1 MLNNSSLHN
10 LQYPKFCTMSLMVKN
25 IFLFIL
31 FVSFS
36 MSISAEEADEALGED
51 PRYVREI
58 ADVSKIHRKGKEAKA
73 FVKANDMN
81 SDWCILID
89 FSHDLYT
96 KRMFIYDLKAGKIIK
111 TALVSH
117 GFGPGNTIDHVVF
130 SNVPN
135 SYCSSEGKYRIGI
148 RSYSNWGVHFHYKL
162 HGLEKTNNN
171 AFKRL
176 VVLHS
181 YEYAECD
188 WPTTA
193 SAGCPVVCDEIMNYI
208 DSKIKAST
216 NKKILLWIFK

>member
-1 MLNNSSLHN
+1 MN
-10 LQYPKFCTMSLMVKN
+10 LMAKN

-31 FVSFS
+31 FVTFS
-36 MSISAEEADEALGED
+36 ISVSAEETNDSQEQQQLRVKD
-51 PRYVREI
+51 I
-58 ADVSKIHRKGKEAKA
+58 ADVSKIHRKAEEAKT
-73 FVKANDMN
+73 FVKQNGMN
-81 SDWCILID
+81 SNWCILID
-89 FSHDLYT
+89 FSYDLYT
-96 KRMFIYDLKAGKIIK
+96 KRMFIYDLKSNKILK

-117 GFGPGNTIDHVVF
+117 GFGEGNTVDHVRF

-181 YEYAECD
+181 YEYAYCD

-216 NKKILLWIFK
+216 NKAVLLWIFK

>member
-1 MLNNSSLHN
+1 MNPMTKIISL
-10 LQYPKFCTMSLMVKN
+10 L
-25 IFLFIL
+25 IL
-31 FVSFS
+31 FTSFS
-36 MSISAEEADEALGED
+36 MSLNAEGTDEALAEE
-51 PRYVREI
+51 PRHVKEV
-58 ADVSKIHRKGKEAKA
+58 ADVSKIHRKGKEAQA
-73 FVKANDMN
+73 FVKANGMN